1 MSKNR
6 EIPPMHP
13 ASAVDFLPLAQ
24 LRDVQFTR
32 LKFIVQRAYDQDRK
46 SVV

>member
-1 MSKNR
+1 MTKNR
-6 EIPPMHP
+6 EVPPLHP

-32 LKFIVQRAYDQDRK
+32 LKVMVQRAYD
-46 SVV
+46 